1 MVPRRVPKL
10 AQTHPPGTGVGVSP
24 EAATAPEIAPGTSL
38 GMPWDGL
45 SPAAPRVIPRRVPQV
60 ALFWP
65 IWAPFD
71 PLPDPPHG
79 QIAAGDINL
88 TRLSPEMAQFR
99 P

>member
-1 MVPRRVPKL
+1 VVPRRVPKL

-65 IWAPFD
+65 ISALFD
-71 PLPDPPHG
+71 PLPDPPSWADSGRRYQPH
-79 QIAAGDINL
+79 AAEPRDGTI
-88 TRLSPEMAQFR
+88 
-99 P
+99 